1 MKGAMDPSKRCHE
14 PHYLDTVEHFLNLK
28 NKTRSPSTH
37 KGFDF
42 KIHVKH
48 SAGSIDVKDYIQK
61 PLTTHKTNL
70 K

>member
-1 MKGAMDPSKRCHE
+1 MPWVPQNAAMELTTLKN
-14 PHYLDTVEHFLNLK
+14 FLNLK
-28 NKTRSPSTH
+28 NKTRNPSTH

-48 SAGSIDVKDYIQK
+48 SAGSIDVKDYILK
-61 PLTTHKTNL
+61 ALTIRKANL